1 MNKTISCSIAAIVT
15 TAAAIAGLSQGEAS
29 SSKDSANEEKV
40 PAGYPVGNV
49 RPPKLPRVTDE
60 LSPAAVAKLPV
71 PKQSPELAKQLASLS
86 EGSLEERIEKLKKKV
101 LADLVF
107 VEGGTHM
114 MGDFGQ
120 YLLANGLPIAYGA
133 DNKPAH
139 KITVSS
145 FSIAKYKTTYAE
157 FDVFTDATKQVREGL
172 YAKGKYRY
180 PTIPVGVYWKSAKD
194 YCGWLGRITGQ
205 PFDLPYEAQ
214 WEFAARSRGQF
225 FIAATDDG
233 NIEQGKNIVTGYQM
247 ELISPVGAFFGYH
260 VGIFPPNPLGL
271 YDMSN
276 DGYEWMNDW
285 YDANYY
291 SHSPIVNP
299 KGPPKGKLR
308 ILRSV
313 ANGEPVESG
322 STVHRTARDP
332 YLVDKNILTGKIGP
346 GIKLGTSFRC
356 VVNSPQDVN

>member
-1 MNKTISCSIAAIVT
+1 MNKIISLSIGLTVVAASV
-15 TAAAIAGLSQGEAS
+15 AAGFSQVETP
-29 SSKDSANEEKV
+29 SSKGSATADEV
-40 PAGYPVGNV
+40 PTGYPVGSV
-49 RPPKLPRVTDE
+49 RPPKLPHVTDE

-107 VEGGTHM
+107 VEGGAYM

-139 KITVSS
+139 KVTVSS

-157 FDVFTDATKQVREGL
+157 FDVFTDATGQTREGSESD
-172 YAKGKYRY
+172 GEYRY
-180 PTIPVGVYWKSAKD
+180 PTIPVGTYWPTAKA
-194 YCGWLGRITGQ
+194 YCGWLGKITGQ

-247 ELISPVGAFFGYH
+247 ELISPIAFFGYH

-271 YDMSN
+271 YDMSSN
-276 DGYEWMNDW
+276 GFEWMNDW
-285 YDANYY
+285 YDAKYY
-291 SHSPIVNP
+291 SYSPMIDP
-299 KGPPKGKLR
+299 KGPLKGTKR
-308 ILRSV
+308 VLRSV
-313 ANGEPVESG
+313 INGDPIETG
-322 STVHRTARDP
+322 STVHRNSSDP
-332 YLVDKNILTGKIGP
+332 YLIGKNVLTGKIGP
-346 GIKLGTSFRC
+346 GIKLGRSLRC
-356 VVNSPQDVN
+356 VVNSPQAVN